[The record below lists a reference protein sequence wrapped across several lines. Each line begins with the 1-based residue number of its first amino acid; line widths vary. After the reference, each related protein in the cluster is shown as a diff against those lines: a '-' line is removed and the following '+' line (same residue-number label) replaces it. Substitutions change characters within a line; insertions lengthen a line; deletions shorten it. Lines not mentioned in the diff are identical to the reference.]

1 MSVAEAQMT
10 LITRK
15 DPNVNSAPGH
25 TSVWRRIAP
34 LLLSAMLSISLSA
47 HSQDAR
53 DQDAALAAAEA
64 AVRVSEQQRGPDDP
78 ETATRINLLAML
90 YRDDGQY
97 PKALLLLERALAIRE
112 KLLGINDPATAEI
125 LNNMARVYLD
135 TTEYAKGLALSERA
149 LAAREKMLGADHP
162 DTATS
167 VFTTARLYREMGE
180 YTKVPPLLERSLAIR
195 EKALGPEH
203 PDTAQSL
210 NELAWAFRD
219 QGQYAQSKA
228 MFKRALAIREKALG
242 PEDAT
247 TADSLSDL
255 ADVYRYT
262 SDYANAIPLS
272 ERALA
277 IREKVYGPD
286 HPATADSLNNL
297 ARVEQAMGRY
307 VEATPLFERALA
319 IREKSLGPNHMAT
332 ADSLNDLAELYREMG
347 QYAKALPLY
356 ESCLV
361 ATEKAVGPFHGDV
374 AATLNNMAL
383 AYRELGE
390 YGKALPLVE
399 RSLMI
404 QEKVNGPDHPATATT
419 VNSLAALSRELGRY
433 DDAVRLGKRALAI
446 REKALGSDNRSTAVS
461 LNNLA
466 LTYRSMGQYA
476 KALPLFERGLAINE
490 KALGPD
496 HAATATTLSDLAL
509 LYSDMGKPAKA
520 LPLAIRASRS
530 ATAAGLPGVSFNV
543 QSMLAKYY
551 VQQKMTQVGVFYGKQ
566 AVNTMQQLRQGN
578 RGLERELQR
587 SLLQKNQKIYQQLAD
602 WLIIAGRLAEAQQ
615 VLAMLKQDE
624 YFEFIQRDAADD
636 TPTLATYTGRE
647 PEWARRYEEI
657 SGQLAALGKEL
668 GGLRAIKSKGGLDP
682 EQEKRLSQLEQDM
695 ATASQAF
702 DAMVATMVQDLGSM
716 QAQDTTR
723 EKIDTFSAL
732 REVLGEM
739 GEGVVLLHY
748 VPLPERM
755 HIILT
760 TRDVQLAREVNI
772 GEESLNQKIAKL
784 REVLQDRRRDPR
796 PLAQELYG
804 LLLKPVAA
812 DLEQVGAKMVM
823 LSLNG
828 SLRYL
833 PFAALYDGKRYVVE
847 RYALAL
853 YTDAA
858 AANLKER
865 APVQVRVW
873 GLGLTQA
880 RPGFNAL
887 PNVKEEL
894 EGIIGAV
901 PGQAYMDE
909 AFTAAKLHE
918 GLERAY
924 PVLHIASH
932 FRFTPGTEQD
942 SYLVLGDGSHLTL
955 AQVRHEYRF
964 SGVDLLTL
972 SACDSGFGGGRASDG
987 REVEGLGAL
996 AQKRGAHGVLAA
1008 LWPVADQSTA
1018 VLMPEM
1024 YRLRQ
1029 EDKLS
1034 KAEALRQAQVEF
1046 IHGRAATDK
1055 PGSRRAAP
1063 RALAQPETPF
1073 AHPYFWAP
1081 FILMGNW
1088 L

>member
-1 MSVAEAQMT
+1 MT
-10 LITRK
+10 WRK
-15 DPNVNSAPGH
+15 
-25 TSVWRRIAP
+25 IAP
-34 LLLSAMLSISLSA
+34 LLFSVLLGVP
-47 HSQDAR
+47 
-53 DQDAALAAAEA
+53 ALAQDGRGSDASLAEA
-64 AVRVSEQQRGPDDP
+64 EEAVRVSEQQYGPDHP
-78 ETATRINLLAML
+78 ETATRITRLADL
-90 YRDDGQY
+90 YRIDGQY
-97 PKALLLLERALAIRE
+97 PKALALLERALAVRE
-112 KLLGINDPATAEI
+112 KLLGSDDPATAEI
-125 LNNMARVYLD
+125 LDNLAWVYLD
-135 TTEYAKGLALSERA
+135 MTEYAKGLALSLRA
-149 LAAREKMLGADHP
+149 LAVREKMLGGNHP

-203 PDTAQSL
+203 PDTGESL
-210 NELAWAFRD
+210 NELAWALRD
-219 QGQYAQSKA
+219 QGQYAQAKA

-247 TADSLSDL
+247 TSNTLGDL
-255 ADVYRYT
+255 ADLYRYT

-277 IREKVYGPD
+277 IREKIYGPD
-286 HPATADSLNNL
+286 HPATAASINNL
-297 ARVEQAMGRY
+297 ARVDQAMGRY

-332 ADSLNDLAELYREMG
+332 ADSLNDLAELYRETG

-390 YGKALPLVE
+390 YAKALPLVE
-399 RSLMI
+399 RALMI
-404 QEKVNGPDHPATATT
+404 QEKVNGPDHAATATT

-496 HAATATTLSDLAL
+496 HAATATTLNDLAL
-509 LYSDMGKPAKA
+509 LYIDMGKPGKA
-520 LPLAIRASRS
+520 LPIAIRASRS
-530 ATAAGLPGVSFNV
+530 ATAARLPSVSFSV
-543 QSMLAKYY
+543 QTMLAKYY

-602 WLIIAGRLAEAQQ
+602 WLITAGRLAEAQQ

-657 SGQLAALGKEL
+657 SGQLAALGKEM
-668 GGLRAIKSKGGLDP
+668 GGLRAIKSKAGLDP
-682 EQEKRLSQLEQDM
+682 EQEKRLAALESDM
-695 ATASQAF
+695 TTASQAF
-702 DAMVATMVQDLGSM
+702 DGIVATMVQDLGSM
-716 QAQDTTR
+716 QAQDVTR

-732 REVLGEM
+732 REVLGEL

-748 VPLPERM
+748 VPLPKRT

-772 GEESLNQKIAKL
+772 GEEALNQKIAKL
-784 REVLQDRRRDPR
+784 REALQNPRSDPR
-796 PLAQELYG
+796 PLAQALYG
-804 LLLKPVAA
+804 LMLKPVAA
-812 DLEQVGAKMVM
+812 DLEQAGARTVM

-828 SLRYL
+828 NLRYL
-833 PFAALYDGKRYVVE
+833 PFAALHDGKRYVVE

-865 APVQVRVW
+865 ASVQVSVW
-873 GLGLTQA
+873 GLGLTHA
-880 RPGFNAL
+880 TPGFNAL
-887 PNVKEEL
+887 PAVREEL

-901 PGQAYMDE
+901 PGQAHMDE
-909 AFTAAKLHE
+909 AFTAAKLRE
-918 GLERAY
+918 GLEGAY
-924 PVLHIASH
+924 PVVHIASH
-932 FRFTPGTEQD
+932 FHFTPGTEQD

-964 SGVDLLTL
+964 RGVDLLTL

-996 AQKRGAHGVLAA
+996 AQKRGARGVLAA
-1008 LWPVADQSTA
+1008 LWPVADQSTSQ
-1018 VLMPEM
+1018 LMPEM
-1024 YRLRQ
+1024 YRLRERQ
-1029 EDKLS
+1029 KLS
-1034 KAEALRQAQVEF
+1034 KAEALRQAQVAF
-1046 IHGRAATDK
+1046 IRGKPATDRPGAQRAAQ
-1055 PGSRRAAP
+1055 RII
-1063 RALAQPETPF
+1063 AQSQTPF